1 MGISREVPQPPKK
14 RESTFPSVFSKGKGP
29 AKTAADTLGTNW
41 LVAAGDWGPTDWG
54 PTGCV
59 SLDSVPEGSFL
70 QEKTPLYGI
79 KLNRTGAIVLLLFSQ
94 N

>member
-41 LVAAGDWGPTDWG
+41 LVAAGDWGPT
-54 PTGCV
+54 GCA
-59 SLDSVPEGSFL
+59 SLAAFPKVAFYKK
-70 QEKTPLYGI
+70 KTPLHGI